1 MRNTLSSLITRMIL
15 LCVIPLLLLTIAN
28 ALVRVH
34 DINTASDVRV
44 QQVTDNLRIALDAEL
59 RSRVAGLQ
67 TLAESP
73 FTAPLD
79 LPLLYREAQAFER
92 HFGGRVVLAD
102 RELHP
107 IFNTRIPLGQPQ
119 PARLP
124 TPKGRAAAPLAIAT
138 GKPAVGDSFT
148 GQTTDEPLVGI
159 AVPLKRDGTI
169 WGVLV
174 NTIETRSVQQFMARQ
189 TLPEGWQLKVI
200 DSSGT
205 TIARLP
211 EDGEIVDDLQW
222 RSRSE
227 LAAWEIVINVAPL
240 TFYQRQGRTLASAL
254 LMIAAALAISAYLGR
269 RTGRRLYQA
278 MLSLTRQEQP
288 APDIVEVNQIRNE
301 LDAERRS
308 RAEAELA
315 RRESEARWRY
325 AIEGSGDGLWDW
337 DLNSGKVF
345 YSERWKSMLG
355 FTDADLRGH
364 IDEWGG
370 MVHPDDKERVLQAV
384 DAHLDGSTPEFVQE
398 YRIRCKD
405 GRWKWM
411 LARGKAMPIA
421 PGSSEMRM
429 IGTNADITDR
439 KEAEAQIEYLA
450 YYDPLTGLENRKL
463 LHDRIRQAMSAS
475 ARSLQYGALVFIDL
489 DGFKAVNDMWGHS
502 IGDQMLMQVAR
513 RMKQCM
519 RVGDTVARLG
529 GDEFVI
535 LVQNLGADRD
545 RAAQEVATI
554 SAKVL
559 DAFFPPFNMEGHEFH
574 GGASLGITL
583 FRDEPLS
590 VDALL
595 GQADSAMYR
604 AKAEGGNVYRYFDA
618 DLQASLLELS
628 TFEAELRQSIHR
640 GQLYLAF
647 QPQVDAAGRIVGTE
661 ALVRWRHP
669 SLGEVPPSR
678 FIPVAEKDNFI
689 VELGQWVMRE
699 ACATLARIDGHP
711 AAGRTSVAVNVSA
724 RQFLQPNFVA
734 MVESALRDAGADP
747 SRLKLELT
755 ESIFAQDIVSIAATM
770 TRLHQLGIRFSLDD
784 FGTGYSCLAYL
795 KQLPFDQIKIDR
807 AFVKSLPGEPRDAA
821 IVHTI
826 IALCHSLQ
834 IGVIAEGVETESQ
847 RSFLEQSGCGLFQ
860 GYLFGK
866 PMPAEE
872 LMERLGATV

>member
-1 MRNTLSSLITRMIL
+1 MRPTLSSLITRMIL
-15 LCVIPLLLLTIAN
+15 LCVIPLLLLTIAI

-34 DINTASDVRV
+34 DINTASEVRF

-119 PARLP
+119 PEQLP
-124 TPKGRAAAPLAIAT
+124 RPQGRAAAPLAIAS
-138 GKPAVGDSFT
+138 GQPAVGDSFNA
-148 GQTTDEPLVGI
+148 QTTEALLVGI
-159 AVPLKRDGTI
+159 AVPLKRDGAT

-174 NTIETRSVQQFMARQ
+174 NTIEARSVQQFMARQ
-189 TLPEGWQLKVI
+189 TLPEGWQLKVV
-200 DSSGT
+200 DGSGV
-205 TIARLP
+205 TITRLP
-211 EDGEIVDDLQW
+211 EDGEVLDDLQW

-227 LAAWEIVINVAPL
+227 LSAWEIIVSVAPL
-240 TFYQRQGRTLASAL
+240 TFYQRQGETLAWAL
-254 LMIAAALAISAYLGR
+254 IMIAAALAISGYLGR

-278 MLSLTRQEQP
+278 MLSLTRHEQP
-288 APDIVEVNQIRNE
+288 APGIVEVDQIRNE
-301 LDAERRS
+301 LDTERRS
-308 RAEAELA
+308 RAEAEQA
-315 RRESEARWRY
+315 QRESEARWRY

-355 FTDADLRGH
+355 FTDGDLRGH
-364 IDEWGG
+364 IDEWGEL
-370 MVHPDDKERVLQAV
+370 VHPDDKELVLQAV
-384 DAHLDGSTPEFVQE
+384 DAHLDGSTAEFVQE

-411 LARGKAMPIA
+411 LARGKAMPIT

-429 IGTNADITDR
+429 IGTNADITAR

-463 LHDRIRQAMSAS
+463 LHDRIRQAMASS

-502 IGDQMLMQVAR
+502 IGDQMLMQAAR

-519 RVGDTVARLG
+519 RAGDTVARLG

-535 LVQNLGADRD
+535 LVQNLGPERD
-545 RAAQEVATI
+545 RAAQEVAVI
-554 SAKVL
+554 AGKVL
-559 DAFFPPFNMEGHEFH
+559 DAFFPPFSMEGHEFH

-583 FRDEPLS
+583 FRGEPLS

-604 AKAEGGNVYRYFDA
+604 AKADGGNVYRYFDA

-628 TFEAELRQSIHR
+628 AFEAELRQSIRR
-640 GQLYLAF
+640 GQLSLVF
-647 QPQVDAAGRIVGTE
+647 QPQVDGAGRLIGTE

-669 SLGEVPPSR
+669 TLGEVPPAR
-678 FIPVAEKDNFI
+678 FIPLAEKDNFI

-699 ACATLARIDGHP
+699 ACATLARLDGHP
-711 AAGRTSVAVNVSA
+711 AAGRASVAVNVSA
-724 RQFLQPNFVA
+724 RQFLQPDFVT
-734 MVESALRDAGADP
+734 MVETALRDAGADP
-747 SRLKLELT
+747 TRLKLELT
-755 ESIFAQDIVSIAATM
+755 ESIFAQDILSIAAKM
-770 TRLHQLGIRFSLDD
+770 AQLRQLGIRFSLDD

-807 AFVKSLPGEPRDAA
+807 AFVKSLPGEPHDAA

-826 IALCHSLQ
+826 IALCQSLQ
-834 IGVIAEGVETESQ
+834 IAVIAEGVETESQ
-847 RSFLEQSGCGLFQ
+847 RSFLERSGCGMFQ
-860 GYLFGK
+860 GYLFGR
-866 PMPAEE
+866 PMAEE
-872 LMERLGATV
+872 ELVERLGTVA

>member
-1 MRNTLSSLITRMIL
+1 MRDTLSSLITRMIL
-15 LCVIPLLLLTIAN
+15 LCVIPLLLLTIAI

-34 DINTASDVRV
+34 DINDASEVRAQQVADNVRV
-44 QQVTDNLRIALDAEL
+44 VLDAEL
-59 RSRVAGLQ
+59 GLRVAGLQ
-67 TLAESP
+67 TLADSP
-73 FTAPLD
+73 FTAPLE

-92 HFGGRVVLAD
+92 HFGGRVAMAD
-102 RELHP
+102 RDLHQ

-119 PARLP
+119 PAQLP
-124 TPKGRAAAPLAIAT
+124 MPKGRAAARLAIAS
-138 GKPAVGDSFT
+138 GQPAVGDSFLAQNT
-148 GQTTDEPLVGI
+148 GTRVVGI
-159 AVPLKRDGTI
+159 AVPVRRDGAI

-174 NTIETRSVQQFMARQ
+174 NTIEIRSVQQFVARKS
-189 TLPEGWQLKVI
+189 LPEGWHVKVT
-200 DSSGT
+200 DSAGV

-211 EDGEIVDDLQW
+211 EDGVPPNELQW

-227 LAAWEIVINVAPL
+227 LAGWEIAVSAAPL
-240 TFYQRQGRTLASAL
+240 TFYQRQVETLAWAL
-254 LMIAAALAISAYLGR
+254 VMIAAALAISTYLGR
-269 RTGRRLYQA
+269 RTGRRLYHA
-278 MLSLTRQEQP
+278 MLSLTRKEEP
-288 APDIVEVNQIRNE
+288 APDIVEVNQIRNQ
-301 LDAERRS
+301 LDTERRS
-308 RAEAELA
+308 RAEAEQA
-315 RRESEARWRY
+315 RRDSEARWRY

-355 FTDADLRGH
+355 FSDGDLLGH
-364 IDEWGG
+364 VDEWGEL
-370 MVHPDDKERVLQAV
+370 VHPDDKERVLQAV

-405 GRWKWM
+405 GSWKWM
-411 LARGKAMPIA
+411 LARGKAMPVA
-421 PGSSEMRM
+421 PGSSEVRM
-429 IGTNADITDR
+429 IGTNADITAR

-463 LHDRIRQAMSAS
+463 LHDRIWQAVASS

-502 IGDQMLMQVAR
+502 IGDQMLMQAAR

-519 RVGDTVARLG
+519 RTGDTVARLG
-529 GDEFVI
+529 GDEFVV
-535 LVQNLGADRD
+535 LVQNLGPERD

-554 SAKVL
+554 AAKVL
-559 DAFFPPFNMEGHEFH
+559 DAFFPPFTMEGHEFH

-583 FRDEPLS
+583 FRDEQLS

-604 AKAEGGNVYRYFDA
+604 AKADGGNVYRYFDA

-640 GQLYLAF
+640 GQLHLVF
-647 QPQVDAAGRIVGTE
+647 QPQVDCAGRIIGTE
-661 ALVRWRHP
+661 ALVRWHHP

-699 ACATLARIDGHP
+699 ACATLTRLNAHP
-711 AAGRTSVAVNVSA
+711 GAAEASIAVNVSA
-724 RQFLQPNFVA
+724 RQFLQPDFVGR
-734 MVESALRDAGADP
+734 VEAALYDAGADP

-755 ESIFAQDIVSIAATM
+755 ESIFAQDIQSIAAKM
-770 TRLHQLGIRFSLDD
+770 AQLRRLGVTFSLDD

-807 AFVKSLPGEPRDAA
+807 AFVKSLPGEPQDAA

-826 IALCHSLQ
+826 IALCQRLQ
-834 IGVIAEGVETESQ
+834 IAVIAEGVETESQ
-847 RSFLEQSGCGLFQ
+847 RSFLEQSGCRMFQ
-860 GYLFGK
+860 GSLFGR
-866 PMPAEE
+866 PMAAEE
-872 LMERLGATV
+872 LMERRDAVV